1 MEDFKVIFYIL
12 LAIGYFIFNFYR
24 KNFKEDNSQPKK
36 FRDENAPPVQRPQQ
50 RPPVPVT
57 SFEDILRELQPKM
70 EQAKSV
76 TKTIVEPK
84 RPVPIPEPVYKV
96 SKYEHSRPE
105 AVSLE
110 RTVKKRPDIA
120 NHDSFGAY
128 SIKPTTTL
136 RRFDPSILRNPQTA
150 RDAFIL
156 SEIFN
161 RRY

>member
-12 LAIGYFIFNFYR
+12 LAIGYFIFNFFR

-57 SFEDILRELQPKM
+57 SFEDILRELQPKV
-70 EQAKSV
+70 EQAR
-76 TKTIVEPK
+76 TTAKTIVEPK
-84 RPVPIPEPVYKV
+84 QPVHEPAYNV
-96 SKYEHSRPE
+96 SRFEHTQPE

-110 RTVKKRPDIA
+110 RTIRKRAEIA
-120 NHDSFGAY
+120 NHDAFKAY
-128 SIKPTTTL
+128 SLKPTTTL
-136 RRFDPSILRNPQTA
+136 NRFDPSILRNPQTA